1 MDQPRQAIFMKQ
13 SDRILLGQTTS
24 VNWKWI

>member
-1 MDQPRQAIFMKQ
+1 MDYLGQAIFMKQ
-13 SDRILLGQTTS
+13 SDRILLGQATS